1 MNERIS
7 SQRLKCA
14 SKTAEF
20 AALFR
25 TLEYTFPKERRL
37 VEDPFAFHFLSF
49 QLKLIASLA
58 RIPIVGKLILGL
70 IDYSEPGARASGVAR
85 TRLIDD
91 HLIYALSRGISQVVI
106 LGSGYDSRAYRI
118 PECRKIRV
126 FEVDQSGILRLKR
139 TKLDQ
144 LLHRFPENISFVKI
158 DLNIQKLDQTL
169 FQRGFNKNQPA
180 FFIWE
185 GVTQYLTRRAVDQT
199 MHFISGTAPGS
210 FLLFTY
216 VHKKAIDHWLN
227 GPKRNFIRKWVKKM
241 GEPWIFGFDPKKL
254 PDYLNEHGL
263 ELIEDV
269 DSKAFRQRYMNPQ
282 SPHIEKYRF
291 YRAALAQVKNEE
303 QPHVRFFRS
312 FFH

>member
-1 MNERIS
+1 MNESVRI
-7 SQRLKCA
+7 QRLKRA

-25 TLEYTFPKERRL
+25 ALEYTFPKERRL
-37 VEDPFAFHFLSF
+37 VEDPYAFHFLSF
-49 QLKLIASLA
+49 QLKLVASLA
-58 RIPIVGKLILGL
+58 RIPAFGKLILEL

-126 FEVDQSGILRLKR
+126 FEVDQSGILQLKR

-144 LLHRFPENISFVKI
+144 LLQRFPENVSFVKT
-158 DLNIQKLDQTL
+158 DLNIQKIDQTL
-169 FQRGFNKNQPA
+169 LQHGFNKNKPA

-185 GVTQYLTRRAVDQT
+185 GVTQYLTRRAIDQT

-216 VHKKAIDHWLN
+216 VHEKAIDQWLN
-227 GPKRNFIRKWVKKM
+227 GPKPSWIRHWVKKM
-241 GEPWIFGFDPKKL
+241 GEPWIFGFNPDEL
-254 PDYLNEHGL
+254 PEYLHTHGL
-263 ELIEDV
+263 EVIEDV
-269 DSKAFRQRYMNPQ
+269 DSKTFRQRYMNPQ
-282 SPHIEKYRF
+282 SPHMENYRF
-291 YRAALAQVKNEE
+291 YRAALARVKKEE
-303 QPHVRFFRS
+303 PPHVRFFRS